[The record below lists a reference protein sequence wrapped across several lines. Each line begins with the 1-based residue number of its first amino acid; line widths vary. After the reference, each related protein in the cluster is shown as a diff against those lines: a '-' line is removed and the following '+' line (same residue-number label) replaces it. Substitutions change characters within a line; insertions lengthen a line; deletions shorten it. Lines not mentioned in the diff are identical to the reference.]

1 MNLFIN
7 NEQKEIPDAVT
18 ISALL
23 GEIKLNSP
31 KGIAIAINNE
41 VISKSS
47 WEKHQ
52 LKENDRVTII
62 RATQGG

>member
-7 NEQKEIPDAVT
+7 NEQKISEAVT

-23 GEIKLNSP
+23 GEIKLGSS
-31 KGIAIAINNE
+31 KGIAVAINNE
-41 VISKSS
+41 VISKGA

-52 LKENDRVTII
+52 LKENDKVTII